1 MSVNDKD
8 SELGAGNN
16 MINGGHEEKHRGR
29 DGQKLKEKAAEKG
42 REGKE
47 RQGGKESESREALA
61 YVCVCLILQR
71 CANI

>member
-29 DGQKLKEKAAEKG
+29 DGQKLKERAAEKG

-61 YVCVCLILQR
+61 RVC
-71 CANI
+71 A